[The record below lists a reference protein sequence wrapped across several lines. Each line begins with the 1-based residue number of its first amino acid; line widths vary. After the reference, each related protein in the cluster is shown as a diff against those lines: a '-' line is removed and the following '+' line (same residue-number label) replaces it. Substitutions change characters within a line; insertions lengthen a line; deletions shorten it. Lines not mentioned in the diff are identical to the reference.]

1 MYLSD
6 HQRTKRSLLL
16 PHLCGMSEMLAPV
29 GGGGVKHASSRYF
42 GGCGFGL
49 EFYKFSSLE
58 VEKKLKRTLH
68 SSLEMLNSERVE
80 KLKRSYK
87 FLITWSLDHLIS
99 SRTFPSRLT
108 LHPSRNPRRSL

>member
-6 HQRTKRSLLL
+6 HQRPKRSLLL
-16 PHLCGMSEMLAPV
+16 PHLCGMSEMLVPV
-29 GGGGVKHASSRYF
+29 GGGVKHASSRYF
-42 GGCGFGL
+42 GGRGFGL
-49 EFYKFSSLE
+49 EVYKFSSLE

>member
-6 HQRTKRSLLL
+6 HQRPKRSLLL
-16 PHLCGMSEMLAPV
+16 PHLYGMSEMLAPV
-29 GGGGVKHASSRYF
+29 GGGVKHASSRHF

-49 EFYKFSSLE
+49 EVYKFSSLE